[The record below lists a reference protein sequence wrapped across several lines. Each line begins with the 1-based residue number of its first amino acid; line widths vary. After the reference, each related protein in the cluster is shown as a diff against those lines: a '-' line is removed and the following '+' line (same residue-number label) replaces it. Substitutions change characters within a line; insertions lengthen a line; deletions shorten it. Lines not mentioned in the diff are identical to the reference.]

1 MPNNPDPEDVEFPAF
16 WEKLPPIKS
25 FMERWTSNI
34 EVLRGTS
41 TATPPVD
48 IPPFLDPIDPI
59 DPVDPMLKGVSG
71 DPSEAA
77 PVERMEPLPDG
88 NIEKPL
94 PFIAG
99 IPLESRGEENPRPSA
114 LAKDSL
120 GKTSWNLTPP
130 AVVVRDRGSLKRFDP
145 VDCGR
150 KEDLCPEAADADG
163 SVGN

>member
-1 MPNNPDPEDVEFPAF
+1 MPNNPDPEDGELPAF

-41 TATPPVD
+41 TPTPPMDV
-48 IPPFLDPIDPI
+48 PPFLDPIDP
-59 DPVDPMLKGVSG
+59 MLKGAPE
-71 DPSEAA
+71 DPSDAA

-94 PFIAG
+94 PFVDG
-99 IPLESRGEENPRPSA
+99 IPLESRGEENPLPSA

-130 AVVVRDRGSLKRFDP
+130 AVAVRDRGRLKRFDP
-145 VDCGR
+145 VGCGR
-150 KEDLCPEAADADG
+150 KKDLCPEAADADG
-163 SVGN
+163 SAGN